1 MALAWIK
8 GPTSQLKPK
17 SKSVIHLPGPITS
30 VECNVGATEGRDVPE
45 RGRPGSLRLDG
56 LARACVEVKQPTPT
70 LGGDQE
76 RPGEGGGQTAT
87 SLGRP
92 A

>member
-45 RGRPGSLRLDG
+45 RGRPATLRPVG
-56 LARACVEVKQPTPT
+56 LAHARVKAMQPTPT
-70 LGGDQE
+70 LRGDQE
-76 RPGEGGGQTAT
+76 RPGEGGGQMAT